1 MDPQQRLMLELAWEA
16 LEEAGAA
23 GDGLRGSRTGV
34 FFGAIWNDYA
44 TLGHRRGLHAIAHHS
59 ATGSHNSL
67 IANRVSYA
75 LGLEGPSMTVDSSC
89 SSALVAVHLACASL
103 RSGEASVALAGG
115 VNLILAPDSHLT
127 MAKFGGLSPG
137 GRCKAFDARADG
149 YGRGEGGGVVV
160 LKPLS
165 AALAAGDRI
174 RCLVLASAVN
184 NAGRS
189 EGLTVPS
196 PRAQQALPREV
207 YRRAG
212 VAPDRV
218 HYVEAHGTGTRL
230 GDPIEA
236 GALGAVLGAGRP
248 ADRPLRIGSV
258 KTNVGHLEGAAGI
271 AGLLKVVLAIE
282 HRELPASLHCDT
294 PSPAIPFAELG
305 LQVQRAASRGPTP
318 TSRRWP
324 A

>member
-1 MDPQQRLMLELAWEA
+1 
-16 LEEAGAA
+16 
-23 GDGLRGSRTGV
+23 
-34 FFGAIWNDYA
+34 
-44 TLGHRRGLHAIAHHS
+44 
-59 ATGSHNSL
+59 
-67 IANRVSYA
+67 
-75 LGLEGPSMTVDSSC
+75 MTVDSSC

-160 LKPLS
+160 LKRLS

-174 RCLVLASAVN
+174 CCLVLASAVN
-184 NAGRS
+184 NDGRS

-196 PRAQQALPREV
+196 PRAQQALLREV
-207 YRRAG
+207 YRRAR

-248 ADRPLRIGSV
+248 ADRPLRIGSA
-258 KTNVGHLEGAAGI
+258 KTNVGHLEGAAGT

-294 PSPAIPFAELG
+294 RPRRSPSPNS
-305 LQVQRAASRGPTP
+305 ASRSSARPPRGQAP